1 MKIVSS
7 RKSEQEEQWRNEY
20 TNRANQIK
28 STVEQ
33 YLSEFKLQLR
43 VDVLPQSFG
52 LDGYEVNIYC
62 NDMHNPDNED
72 AALSWDYKVGLNKDG
87 VPNMTSGSWS
97 GLKATTHEQL
107 SNLKESVRCIEF
119 IMNMDWETILSV
131 RFPKYEEFES

>member
-1 MKIVSS
+1 MKIVSN

-20 TNRANQIK
+20 TNRANQIR

-62 NDMHNPDNED
+62 NDRHNPYNED
-72 AALSWDYKVGLNKDG
+72 AALSWDYKVELDKDG
-87 VPNMTSGSWS
+87 NPKMRTGSWS
-97 GLKATTHEQL
+97 GLKAVTPNQL

-119 IMNMDWETILSV
+119 IMNMDWKNILSV

>member
-1 MKIVSS
+1 MKIVSN

-20 TNRANQIK
+20 TKRANQIK

-43 VDVLPQSFG
+43 VDVIPQSFG

-62 NDMHNPDNED
+62 NDMNTPDSED
-72 AALSWDYKVGLNKDG
+72 AALSWDYHIGLDVNG
-87 VPNMTSGSWS
+87 YPQMSSGSWS
-97 GLKATTHEQL
+97 GLKAVTRRQI

-119 IMNMDWETILSV
+119 IRDMDWKNILSV